1 MHMFTGQQAEKQH
14 KAGTGL
20 RLDPIYMAAI
30 FLQRHT
36 QGWKLRLYVLK
47 MYLCNF
53 TAFQVISN

>member
-36 QGWKLRLYVLK
+36 QDGTLASLKNVL
-47 MYLCNF
+47 M
-53 TAFQVISN
+53 